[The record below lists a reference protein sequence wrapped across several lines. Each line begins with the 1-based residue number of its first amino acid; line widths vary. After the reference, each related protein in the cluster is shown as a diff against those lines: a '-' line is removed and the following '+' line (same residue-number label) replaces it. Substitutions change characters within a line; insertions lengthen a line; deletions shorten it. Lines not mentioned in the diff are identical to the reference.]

1 MTILIRPYTPA
12 DRAFILA
19 LAPRFSEFELPA
31 WRTHAEIDSATLRYL
46 QKTLDQQPPE
56 SFIFVAE
63 AEQTGPAGF
72 IHLQIQTDYF
82 TNETNGYISD
92 LAVAPAFEG
101 QGIARRLLQTAEDW
115 AREHGFSRL
124 SLYVFEGNTRARQ
137 LYAQCGFDPEITRYV
152 KPLSSQTPD

>member
-1 MTILIRPYTPA
+1 MTILIRPYTST

-56 SFIFVAE
+56 SVIFVAE

-115 AREHGFSRL
+115 AREHGFPRL

-137 LYAQCGFDPEITRYV
+137 LYAQCGFAPEITRYV